1 MLANDRINIKVNSYL
16 LKWLLRA
23 LKKMTW
29 RVIGTQISLHF
40 FLIAEQSWGS
50 LPNILKH
57 HQPDTECICVNKEW
71 TIHLWFHILNSTTKT
86 TLTQSRYVSM
96 FFQLDCVNFGKNML
110 FSVQIILQ
118 KGTKHITKRYESVG
132 IRWHWIDR

>member
-1 MLANDRINIKVNSYL
+1 MLANARINIKVNSYL

-40 FLIAEQSWGS
+40 FLITGHFYVS

-57 HQPDTECICVNKEW
+57 DLGYTKCICVNKDW

-118 KGTKHITKRYESVG
+118 KRNQTHNEE
-132 IRWHWIDR
+132 IRECGNSLTLNR